1 MIVKDL
7 VQRIPLICHNQD
19 LENLLER
26 KVRGGYA
33 SDLLSNVMG
42 QAEADSVWVTM
53 QGHQNIIAVAALA
66 NIAAV
71 IVAGGTQPE
80 AETIAK
86 ANREQIL
93 LFSTTEPTFSVIGK
107 LYELGVGHESC

>member
-1 MIVKDL
+1 MIVNDL
-7 VQRIPLICHNQD
+7 LKKIPLICHNQ
-19 LENLLER
+19 ESEKLLER
-26 KVRGGYA
+26 IVRGGYA

-42 QAEADSVWVTM
+42 QAEPDSVWVTM

-66 NIAAV
+66 NLAAV

-86 ANREQIL
+86 ADREQIL
-93 LFSTTEPTFSVIGK
+93 LFSTTEPAFSVIGK